1 MRHPFEPFRIKV
13 TEPISLTTLEERKA
27 ILKRAH
33 HNLFFIRSREVVV
46 DLLTDSGTGA
56 MSQDQW
62 SALIRADEAYAGSR
76 SFEAFEE
83 AVRAFTGKRLV
94 IPVHQGRAA
103 EKIIAASLLEPGT
116 VAIANTFFDTT
127 RANFEHVG
135 AQVVDLPTPEA
146 ADLAS
151 EYPFKG
157 NIDLEALEEWL
168 RRGKVRLVVMTLTNN
183 TGGGQP
189 ASLENVREAARL
201 AHRHGALFMLD
212 ACRIAENAFLI
223 KQREP
228 GQQNRSVREILR
240 DLFAEADLAFMSAK
254 KDGLSNTGGFI
265 VTDDEKLA
273 EKMRH
278 FLILWEGFP
287 TYGGMARR
295 DLEAVAVGLREVQD
309 EAYLAYR
316 VGQVAYL
323 AHRFRELGA
332 PVLWPPGGH
341 AVYVEASRLF
351 PQIPRDAF
359 PGHALAVALYLE
371 GGVRTVEI
379 GSLMFGKKARWE
391 LVRFAIPR
399 RMYTQSH
406 LDYVAEVL
414 REVMAKKELVQGFR
428 ITYEPPFLRH
438 FLAHLE
444 PVRNWVDRW
453 T

>member
-1 MRHPFEPFRIKV
+1 MRHPLEPFRIKV
-13 TEPISLTTLEERKA
+13 TEPIFLTTLEERKE
-27 ILKRAH
+27 ILRRAH
-33 HNLFFIRSREVVV
+33 YNLFSIRSREVIV

-56 MSQDQW
+56 MSQEQW

-83 AVRAFTGKRLV
+83 AVRAFTGKRIV

-103 EKIIAASLLEPGT
+103 EKIIAAALLEPGT
-116 VAIANTFFDTT
+116 VAVANTFFDTT
-127 RANFEHVG
+127 RANFEYAG
-135 AQVVDLPTPEA
+135 AEVVDLPTPES
-146 ADLAS
+146 ADLES

-157 NIDLEALEEWL
+157 NIDLGALEDRL
-168 RRGKVRLVVMTLTNN
+168 RRGNVRLVVMTLTNN

-189 ASLENVREAARL
+189 ASLENVREAGRL
-201 AHRHGALFMLD
+201 ARRYGALLMLD
-212 ACRIAENAFLI
+212 ACRIAENAYLI
-223 KQREP
+223 QQREP
-228 GQQNRSVREILR
+228 GQGGRPVRGILL

-273 EKMRH
+273 ERMRH

-295 DLEAVAVGLREVQD
+295 DLEAVAVGLQEVQE

-323 AHRFRELGA
+323 AHRFREIGA

-351 PQIPRDAF
+351 PQIPRSAF

-379 GSLMFGKKARWE
+379 GSLMFGEKARWE

-414 REVMAKKELVQGFR
+414 RGVLEKRDRVRGFR
-428 ITYEPPFLRH
+428 ITHEPPFLRH

-444 PVRNWVDRW
+444 PLENWVERF
-453 T
+453 